1 MNVCFVGAA
10 SSLLFCSFLQASLA
24 SIHDDSKVNKFLGS
38 AVPSCS
44 AGSAGCNA
52 GDITT
57 SSMYVD
63 QRQTIDGYLG
73 FNFAQHKDRV
83 YYIFNEFGYWDA
95 QRIQFMTSLNSD
107 AAYSSSNATTNDLG
121 LAEVNQLAN
130 LNQQVQAKYPG
141 AGAYII
147 AISALPAFVARVG
160 QNVVCAKD
168 QVKVAAVLFYD
179 NGGGFQPLSA
189 YCIPLLP
196 TDKFDLYILPSASNQ
211 VDLPAGTTAFSGVLT
226 ASATGAVNFQAKSI
240 VTSYPPAGALAA
252 NSNSGPSSTSAPAQA
267 SSSATDS
274 SDPAAAITP
283 IITFGEAI
291 NMGASPQSL
300 ILKKIS

>member
-83 YYIFNEFGYWDA
+83 YYIFNEFGYWDT
-95 QRIQFMTSLNSD
+95 QRVQFMTSL
-107 AAYSSSNATTNDLG
+107 SSNGTYNPNLATTNDLG
-121 LAEVNQLAN
+121 LAEVNQAAN

-147 AISALPAFVARVG
+147 AISALPVFVARVG
-160 QNVVCAKD
+160 QHVACAKD
-168 QVKVAAVLFYD
+168 QIKVAAVLFYD
-179 NGGGFQPLSA
+179 DGAGFQPLSA
-189 YCIPLLP
+189 CCIPLLP
-196 TDKFDLYILPSASNQ
+196 TDRFDLHILPSASNT
-211 VDLPAGTTAFSGVLT
+211 VSLPKGTTAFSGILT
-226 ASATGAVNFQAKSI
+226 ASSTGAVNFQAK
-240 VTSYPPAGALAA
+240 
-252 NSNSGPSSTSAPAQA
+252 
-267 SSSATDS
+267 
-274 SDPAAAITP
+274 
-283 IITFGEAI
+283 
-291 NMGASPQSL
+291 
-300 ILKKIS
+300 